1 MSKKSPT
8 KPKQSKKDAPAPNA
22 ATVAVDAITGD
33 DITIAGVTFTIPTQ
47 DDLPRS
53 VRRTIRQTQV
63 KYALP
68 GGNDRSRGR
77 PDLYGMAFEIGEI
90 VLQHYGVPVNLDDDS
105 LSVEEADAQDA
116 LITILGLRVLQPA
129 TDESDGEADAPKD
142 SEAASD

>member
-8 KPKQSKKDAPAPNA
+8 KPEPGASEA
-22 ATVAVDAITGD
+22 AKDAITGD

-47 DDLPRS
+47 DDLPRA
-53 VRRTIRQTQV
+53 VRRAIRQTQV

-68 GGNDRSRGR
+68 GGGDRSRGR

-105 LSVEEADAQDA
+105 LSVEDADSQDA
-116 LITILGLRVLQPA
+116 LITILGLRVIKPTN
-129 TDESDGEADAPKD
+129 TDNDDEGGEGGDPKD
-142 SEAASD
+142 SEAASG

>member
-1 MSKKSPT
+1 MSNKSPT
-8 KPKQSKKDAPAPNA
+8 KPQPGASEA
-22 ATVAVDAITGD
+22 AKDAITGD
-33 DITIAGVTFTIPTQ
+33 AITIAGVTFTIPTQ
-47 DDLPRS
+47 DDLPRA
-53 VRRTIRQTQV
+53 VRRAIRQTQV

-68 GGNDRSRGR
+68 GAADRSRGR

-116 LITILGLRVLQPA
+116 LITILGLRVIKPA
-129 TDESDGEADAPKD
+129 DTEDDAEGGESGEGGGPKD